1 MKWSWKLGSPFE
13 IDVHVHASFLLLL
26 AWVGFGAY
34 RDTHSPLAVLVSVLF
49 VSALF
54 CLVVMH
60 EYGHALTARQF
71 GIRTQRITLYPIG
84 GVAMLQSMP
93 TKPREQLLIA
103 LAGPAVNFVLAG
115 LIAAGLVLTGTP
127 LLSLRALT
135 DQPAAI
141 ASGLFWANIVMG
153 SFNLF
158 PALPMDGGRVLRAL
172 LAMRIDPLRA
182 TLIAAGVAR
191 LLALLMFGYAMYSG
205 TAMLAVIAVV
215 VWIGANAERRMATN
229 NASSMPLPPRDGA
242 YNTVVENAA
251 PPDVASWPPFQRFV
265 GAPRARGQAA
275 FKAVVEIVQGP
286 DGPRLRYRIR

>member
-1 MKWSWKLGSPFE
+1 
-13 IDVHVHASFLLLL
+13 LLLL

-34 RDTHSPLAVLVSVLF
+34 SDTHSALAVLVSVLF

-60 EYGHALTARQF
+60 EYGHALTARHF

-103 LAGPAVNFVLAG
+103 LAGPAVNYVLAA
-115 LIAAGLVLTGTP
+115 LIAGGLALAGMP
-127 LLSLRALT
+127 LLSLRAIT
-135 DQPAAI
+135 DQPGAI

-153 SFNLF
+153 SFNLL

-172 LAMRIDPLRA
+172 LAMRTDPLRA
-182 TLIAAGVAR
+182 TLIAASVAKIM
-191 LLALLMFGYAMYSG
+191 ALLMFGYAMYSG
-205 TAMLAVIAVV
+205 TTMLAVIAVV
-215 VWIGANAERRMATN
+215 VWIGSNAERRMAVHPGMFQRRP
-229 NASSMPLPPRDGA
+229 SSAPPSGA
-242 YNTVVENAA
+242 VYNTVVENEP
-251 PPDVASWPPFQRFV
+251 PPDDAAGWSSARRFMRV
-265 GAPRARGQAA
+265 PHARGRAAVQA
-275 FKAVVEIVQGP
+275 VIEIVQGP